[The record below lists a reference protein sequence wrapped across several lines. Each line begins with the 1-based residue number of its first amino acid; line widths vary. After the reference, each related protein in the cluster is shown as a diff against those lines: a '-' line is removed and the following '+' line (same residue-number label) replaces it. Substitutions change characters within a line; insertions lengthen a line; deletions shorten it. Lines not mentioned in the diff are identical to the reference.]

1 MNVKFGELI
10 RNYRKQKNLTQI
22 EFGDLLNK
30 SQVTISAYEKN
41 KHFPTSA
48 NEIDDVARVISQ
60 SVNTVVS
67 SIKYAKTGEHDD
79 SRVIVD
85 INSKSSAKE
94 LKEMYQFII
103 DGVEVTDEELKDMI
117 DQVLFSR
124 FREKNKILITT
135 NES

>member
-10 RNYRKQKNLTQI
+10 RNYRKNKNLTQI

-48 NEIDDVARVISQ
+48 NEIGDVAKLIGQ
-60 SVNTVVS
+60 SVNTVVA
-67 SIKYAKTGEHDD
+67 SIKYAKTGEYDD
-79 SRVIVD
+79 NRVIVD
-85 INSKSSAKE
+85 INSKSSMKV
-94 LKEMYQFII
+94 LKEGYQFII

-117 DQVLFSR
+117 NQVLFNR
-124 FREKNKILITT
+124 FKEKNTISILT